1 MRKVP
6 VKNYLFLF
14 LIVLF
19 TVGLVFYLRSWYN
32 TSKEFYEQNSVITQV
47 VREIKCEEIENYAL
61 ENQKFIL
68 YVSSGKDSSIKDFEN
83 DFRDL
88 IKKLD
93 LGEDILY
100 MNLDYADVDFFYDI
114 MKNKFTDDSEIIK
127 QLDLDSSPS
136 IFMFTDGKVSTV
148 LNNVNNYTINI
159 IENIIKRWDNNA

>member
-68 YVSSGKDSSIKDFEN
+68 YVSSGKDLLL
-83 DFRDL
+83 R
-88 IKKLD
+88 
-93 LGEDILY
+93 ILR
-100 MNLDYADVDFFYDI
+100 MIL
-114 MKNKFTDDSEIIK
+114 EI
-127 QLDLDSSPS
+127 
-136 IFMFTDGKVSTV
+136 
-148 LNNVNNYTINI
+148 
-159 IENIIKRWDNNA
+159 

>member
-100 MNLDYADVDFFYDI
+100 MNLDYADVDFFYVF

-127 QLDLDSSPS
+127 QFYLDSSLS

-148 LNNVNNYTINI
+148 LNNVNNYTINR